1 MSIGRTQ
8 EQTEGIESDALTFNV
23 NVLYEATVDVNYAKT
38 KTPINLTIELQNTFE
53 LKSKALLLKMVL

>member
-38 KTPINLTIELQNTFE
+38 KTPIRRTFTNNYKIIF
-53 LKSKALLLKMVL
+53 LGKS

>member
-38 KTPINLTIELQNTFE
+38 KTPIL
-53 LKSKALLLKMVL
+53 SPAL